1 MCLTTITNELTA
13 KTDILVYKCLDF
25 DGDIYCTPFRYMPVE
40 FNNGRVELK
49 SELIKIG
56 KDCVEIGIHSYFN
69 KNDAIT
75 ISRSFHANSG
85 TSMHYAIIPKG
96 SRYYVG
102 KVNDIASTK
111 LIIFRTKKS
120 FDTYCKTHLIEKI
133 EIQGKNIVNIP
144 I

>member
-1 MCLTTITNELTA
+1 MCLTTITNKLTA

-25 DGDIYCTPFRYMPVE
+25 DGSIYCTPFRYMPVE

-49 SELIKIG
+49 SPLEKIG
-56 KDCVEIGIHSYFN
+56 KDRVEIGIHSYFN
-69 KNDAIT
+69 KNNAIAT
-75 ISRSFHANSG
+75 SRQFHANTG

-96 SRYYVG
+96 SSYYIG
-102 KVNDIASTK
+102 KDDDTASER

-133 EIQGKNIVNIP
+133 EIQ
-144 I
+144 

>member
-1 MCLTTITNELTA
+1 MCLNTITNELTA

-25 DGDIYCTPFRYMPVE
+25 YGINYCTPFMYMLVN
-40 FNNGRVELK
+40 FNNGRAELK
-49 SELIKIG
+49 SQLIKTD
-56 KDCVEIGIHSYFN
+56 KNCVEIGIHSYFN
-69 KNDAIT
+69 KNNAVAT
-75 ISRSFHANSG
+75 SRLFHATHG
-85 TSMHYAIIPKG
+85 TSTHYAIIPKG
-96 SRYYVG
+96 SRYYIG
-102 KVNDIASTK
+102 KDDDTASER

>member
-1 MCLTTITNELTA
+1 MCLTTITNKLTA

-25 DGDIYCTPFRYMPVE
+25 DGNIYCTPFRYMPVE

-49 SELIKIG
+49 SPLEKIG

-69 KNDAIT
+69 KNNAIAT
-75 ISRSFHANSG
+75 SRLFHANVG

-96 SRYYVG
+96 SSYYIG
-102 KVNDIASTK
+102 KDDDTASER

-133 EIQGKNIVNIP
+133 EIQ
-144 I
+144 

>member
-1 MCLTTITNELTA
+1 MCLTTITNKLTA

-25 DGDIYCTPFRYMPVE
+25 DGNIYCTPFRYMPVE

-56 KDCVEIGIHSYFN
+56 NCVEIGIHSYSN
-69 KNDAIT
+69 KNDAIAT
-75 ISRSFHANSG
+75 SRLFHANDG
-85 TSMHYAIIPKG
+85 TSTHYAIIPKG
-96 SRYYVG
+96 SSYYVG
-102 KVNDIASTK
+102 KDDDTASER

-133 EIQGKNIVNIP
+133 EIQ
-144 I
+144 